1 MAGTADHR
9 NLPGPRPGVPTQAAK
24 DIGLRAPAV
33 DTEVDV
39 TIRADLTRDG
49 RTACRADLALIDHN
63 RVAEAA
69 VTDPGLGHQ
78 LDAPDTIETTR
89 PFSGNSATQADQAGA

>member
-1 MAGTADHR
+1 M
-9 NLPGPRPGVPTQAAK
+9 
-24 DIGLRAPAV
+24 

-39 TIRADLTRDG
+39 SIRADLARDG

-69 VTDPGLGHQ
+69 VTDPGLGDQ
-78 LDAPDTIETTR
+78 LDAPGPTETAR
-89 PFSGNSATQADQAGA
+89 LLGSNSATQPIRLVPNASAATVRFCM